1 MMVAK
6 RPQTEAEGQIE
17 NLKDLR
23 EVIEAGD
30 TKLALDWIDAAIKL
44 LAGPNKSLS
53 RTEQSVF
60 PITHMGVEEK

>member
-44 LAGPNKSLS
+44 LASGDAGSPEKSTALS
-53 RTEQSVF
+53 
-60 PITHMGVEEK
+60 KL